1 MRMTPRRWFLGLGIL
16 TVTSIL
22 SVLGPAHAYAQTC
35 YTVQVGSDGA
45 TVCPW
50 Q

>member
-1 MRMTPRRWFLGLGIL
+1 MRMTARRWLLGLGIF
-16 TVTSIL
+16 TVTSAF

-35 YTVQVGSDGA
+35 YTVSGPGQSA

-50 Q
+50 